1 MFPSQSGPAHT
12 TALWKCSGGNAAGPH
27 SRARSRARPRAT
39 CACARR
45 PQEGPSSAC
54 GSIAGTPIPPRASD
68 CCPKPPPP
76 ACASRPEPSLSGAL
90 TRRAPRQ
97 AGCSGAAAREARHA
111 CCLQARRRSVPGLW
125 AGRRV
130 LPAIRRVGRLAG
142 GRRTRWVRHA
152 GDPSDPAQRVIM
164 VPQMHRQAVERL
176 SEPAGR
182 WRGGGPDAVQAW
194 SGRSAQGQRQ
204 KERWQGLAPRLHHLY
219 VCEHC
224 RQQGD
229 RERSDEPRAVHGMHR
244 DEPPLA

>member
-12 TALWKCSGGNAAGPH
+12 TALWKCSG
-27 SRARSRARPRAT
+27 
-39 CACARR
+39 
-45 PQEGPSSAC
+45 SAL
-54 GSIAGTPIPPRASD
+54 AGTVAGTAACHMRVCAPPPRRAFQRVRLDRWHPHTAARQRLLPEHRPPPRA
-68 CCPKPPPP
+68 PP
-76 ACASRPEPSLSGAL
+76 ARSPRSLAHL
-90 TRRAPRQ
+90 RRAPRQ